1 MREHP
6 KPLSGTKRQALQR
19 TDTPGVYRRGESYV
33 TTWRRA
39 GRQHKASFATLA
51 EAREAKAAHERGER
65 PTALRV
71 SFERYA
77 HEWIETYRGRTR
89 RGLAHSTRADY
100 RRSLE
105 LYAIPY
111 FAKARMTEVSPRDVR
126 SYVEHL
132 EILGQAASSVRKNFA
147 PVRAMLATAV
157 EDGVI
162 AANPASVIRVVTA
175 RADWDEPERKA
186 LTRPELAAFL
196 AATPDEWVPFFQ
208 LLVQSGLRISEA
220 IGLTW
225 SDLDLEEATPTLSVR
240 RQIYRGRVGPPKT
253 RYGWRT
259 IPLSAGM
266 TEQLLDSRRSSDFG
280 QDDDPVFATPRGTPL
295 DVSNLRA
302 RVLRPT
308 AERAGLGPL
317 GFHVFRHTCASLLFD
332 AGRNIKQI
340 QEWLGH
346 HDPGFTLS
354 TYVHLIDR
362 GLGDADFFDGAVIPV
377 AATGEAV

>member
-6 KPLSGTKRQALQR
+6 KPPSGTKRQALQR

-33 TTWRRA
+33 TTWRRG

-51 EAREAKAAHERGER
+51 EACEAKAAHERGER
-65 PTALRV
+65 PVALRLG
-71 SFERYA
+71 FDRYA
-77 HEWIETYRGRTR
+77 SEWIKTYRGRTR

-100 RRSLE
+100 RRTLE

-111 FAKARMTEVSPRDVR
+111 FAATPVAEITPREIR
-126 SYVEHL
+126 GYVEHL
-132 EILGQAASSVRKNFA
+132 EVLGQAASSVRKNFA
-147 PVRAMLATAV
+147 PVRALLATAV

-162 AANPASVIRVVTA
+162 AANPASVIRIVAA

-196 AATPDEWVPFFQ
+196 AATPAEWVLFFQ
-208 LLVQSGLRISEA
+208 LLVQSGMRISEA
-220 IGLTW
+220 IGLSW
-225 SDLDLEEATPTLSVR
+225 ADLKLEGPTPTLAVR

-253 RYGWRT
+253 RYGKRR
-259 IPLSAGM
+259 IPLSAG
-266 TEQLLDSRRSSDFG
+266 TAALLAEARRSSDF
-280 QDDDPVFATPRGTPL
+280 DRDSDPVFATPRGTPL
-295 DVSNLRA
+295 DVSNLRV

-308 AERAGLGPL
+308 AERAGLAPL

-354 TYVHLIDR
+354 TYVHLVDQ
-362 GLGDADFFDGAVIPV
+362 GLGDADFLD
-377 AATGEAV
+377 EAVGIGVA

>member
-6 KPLSGTKRQALQR
+6 KPPSGTKATALQR
-19 TDTPGVYRRGESYV
+19 TATPGVYRRGDSYV

-39 GRQHKASFATLA
+39 GRQHKASFPTLA
-51 EAREAKAAHERGER
+51 EAQKAKLAGSRGER
-65 PTALRV
+65 LSAPRLGFEQYALD
-71 SFERYA
+71 
-77 HEWIETYRGRTR
+77 WIETYRGRTR
-89 RGLAHSTRADY
+89 RGVARSTRADY

-111 FAKARMTEVSPRDVR
+111 FAGARMADIAPRDIR
-126 SYVEHL
+126 GYVDHL
-132 EILGQAASSVRKNFA
+132 EVLGQAASSVRKNFA

-157 EDGVI
+157 EDGVM
-162 AANPASVIRVVTA
+162 AANPASVIRVVSA

-186 LTRPELAAFL
+186 LTREELASFF
-196 AATPDEWVPFFQ
+196 AATPEEWVPFFQ

-220 IGLTW
+220 IGLSW
-225 SDLDLEEATPTLSVR
+225 GDLDLEASPATLTVR

-253 RYGWRT
+253 RYGKRT

-266 TEQLLDSRRSSDFG
+266 AGLLGTARRSSHFG
-280 QDDDPVFATPRGTPL
+280 GESDPVFATPRGTPL
-295 DVSNLRA
+295 DVSNLRL

-308 AERAGLGPL
+308 ASRAGLAPL

-332 AGRNIKQI
+332 EGRNIKQI

-354 TYVHLIDR
+354 TYVHLIGH
-362 GLGDADFFDGAVIPV
+362 GLGDADFLDAAVPPS
-377 AATGEAV
+377 